1 MSECASKGC
10 GCTTEPIIQ
19 PTAPAPLA
27 TGSAQAVY
35 RIENMDCPTEEA
47 LIRSKLAG
55 LAGVAGLEFNLMQRT
70 LAVRHELPSLS
81 PVEQALKAIGMQAV
95 RMDQASAEQTT
106 KLSIAKMDCPTEETL
121 IRNKLGTVAGV
132 ADLDFNLMQR
142 TLSVRHANQVLP
154 DVLVALQALGFEAQ
168 VMDTAEAASPSASP
182 VTTPTNWWPLGISLL
197 TALAA
202 EAVYW
207 LHNGNH
213 WSVVVLA
220 LVSVFTGGLSTYKKG
235 WIALKNLNL
244 NMNALM
250 SIAVTGAM
258 LIGHWPE
265 AAMVM
270 VLFALAEVI
279 EAKSLDR
286 ARNAIRGLLDMT
298 PEQATVQQ
306 ADGTWREVSAKQIAI
321 GSRVRVKP
329 GERIALDGEVL
340 EGRSTVNQAPI
351 TGESLPVEK
360 SPGDPVFAG
369 TINESGSFEY
379 RVTAVASNSTLARI
393 IHAVEAAQGS
403 RAPTQRFVD
412 QFARWYTPIVFGV
425 AIAVALLPPLFMG
438 AAWLDWI
445 YRALVLLVVACPCAL
460 VISTPVSI
468 VSGLAAAARHGIL
481 IKGGV
486 YLEEGRKL
494 RWLALDKTGTITH
507 GKPAQTDFVTWGNA
521 LASDSRS
528 IAASLADRSD
538 HPVSK
543 AVAQAAQTDGVA
555 LLDVAEFNALP
566 GRGVQGQING
576 ETYHLGNQRMLEELG
591 QRTPEL
597 EQRIAALETM
607 GKTVVMLVSAKGVH
621 ALFAVADTI
630 KESSRSAIAELHALG
645 INTMMLTGD
654 NPHTAQA
661 IAAQAG
667 IDRAQG
673 NLLPDDK
680 LREVELL
687 AIKGKVGMVGD
698 GINDAPALARADIG
712 FAMGAAG
719 TDTAIETADVAL
731 MDDNLRKIPTFV
743 RLSRATAQVLMQNI
757 VLALGIKAVFLVL
770 TFTGQ
775 ATMWMAVFA
784 DMGASLLVVGNG
796 LRLLRK

>member
-468 VSGLAAAARHGIL
+468 VSGLAAGARHGIL

-731 MDDNLRKIPTFV
+731 MDDNLGKIPTFV

>member
-1 MSECASKGC
+1 MSECASKVC

-168 VMDTAEAASPSASP
+168 VVDTAEVASPSAAP
-182 VTTPTNWWPLGISLL
+182 VTTPTNWWPLGISLV
-197 TALAA
+197 TASAA

-220 LVSVFTGGLSTYKKG
+220 LVAVFTGGLSTYKKG
-235 WIALKNLNL
+235 WIALKNRNL

-286 ARNAIRGLLDMT
+286 ARNAIRGLLDLT

-306 ADGTWREVSAKQIAI
+306 ADGTWREVGAKQITI
-321 GSRVRVKP
+321 GARVRVKP

-340 EGRSTVNQAPI
+340 EGRSAVNQAPI

-360 SPGDPVFAG
+360 SPGDSVFAG

-379 RVTAVASNSTLARI
+379 RVTALANNSTLARI

-412 QFARWYTPIVFGV
+412 QFARWYTPVVFGV

-528 IAASLADRSD
+528 IAASLAARSD

-597 EQRIAALETM
+597 EQRIAVLETM

-731 MDDNLRKIPTFV
+731 MDDNLGKIPTFV

>member
-168 VMDTAEAASPSASP
+168 VVDTAEVASPSAAP
-182 VTTPTNWWPLGISLL
+182 VTTPTNWWPLGISLV
-197 TALAA
+197 TASAA

-220 LVSVFTGGLSTYKKG
+220 LVAVFTGGLSTYKKG
-235 WIALKNLNL
+235 WIALKNRNL

-286 ARNAIRGLLDMT
+286 ARNAIRGLLDLT

-306 ADGTWREVSAKQIAI
+306 ADGTWREVGAKQIAI

-340 EGRSTVNQAPI
+340 EGRSAVNQAPI

-521 LASDSRS
+521 LAANSRS
-528 IAASLADRSD
+528 IAASLAARSD

-555 LLDVAEFNALP
+555 LLDVAEFSALP

-576 ETYHLGNQRMLEELG
+576 ETYHLGNQRMLEALG
-591 QRTPEL
+591 QCTPEL

-667 IDRAQG
+667 IDSAQG

-731 MDDNLRKIPTFV
+731 MDDNLGKIPTFV

>member
-1 MSECASKGC
+1 MSKCDSKGGRC
-10 GCTTEPIIQ
+10 S
-19 PTAPAPLA
+19 
-27 TGSAQAVY
+27 TGSIIKTTTQVPQTKGAAQAVY

-55 LAGVAGLEFNLMQRT
+55 LEGVTGLEFNLMQRT

-168 VMDTAEAASPSASP
+168 VVDTAEVASPSATP
-182 VTTPTNWWPLGISLL
+182 VTTPTNWWPLGISLV
-197 TALAA
+197 TASAA

-220 LVSVFTGGLSTYKKG
+220 LVAVFTGGLSTYKKG
-235 WIALKNLNL
+235 WIALKNRNL

-270 VLFALAEVI
+270 VLFALAEAI

-286 ARNAIRGLLDMT
+286 ARNAIRGLLDLT

-306 ADGTWREVSAKQIAI
+306 ADGTWREVGAKQITI
-321 GSRVRVKP
+321 GARVRVKP

-340 EGRSTVNQAPI
+340 EGRSAVNQAPI

-360 SPGDPVFAG
+360 SPGDSVFAG

-379 RVTAVASNSTLARI
+379 RVTALANNSTLARI

-412 QFARWYTPIVFGV
+412 QFARWYTPVVFGV

-528 IAASLADRSD
+528 IAASLAARSD

-576 ETYHLGNQRMLEELG
+576 ATYHLGNHRMLEELG
-591 QRTPEL
+591 QCTPEL
-597 EQRIAALETM
+597 EQRIAALETA
-607 GKTVVMLVSAKGVH
+607 GKTVVMLVGAKAVH

-630 KESSRSAIAELHALG
+630 KDSSRTAIAELHALG

-680 LREVELL
+680 LREVEQL
-687 AIKGKVGMVGD
+687 ARSGKVGMVGD

>member
-1 MSECASKGC
+1 MSECASKGG
-10 GCTTEPIIQ
+10 GCTTASVIQ
-19 PTAPAPLA
+19 PTTQAPP
-27 TGSAQAVY
+27 TTESAQAVY

-55 LAGVAGLEFNLMQRT
+55 LAGVAALEFNLMQRT
-70 LAVRHELPSLS
+70 LVVRHELPSLS
-81 PVEQALKAIGMQAV
+81 PVEQALTAIGMNAV
-95 RMDQASAEQTT
+95 RVDQALTGQTT
-106 KLSIAKMDCPTEETL
+106 KLSIAKMDCPTEEAL

-132 ADLDFNLMQR
+132 AGLDFNLLQR
-142 TLSVRHANQVLP
+142 TLSVRHADQVLP
-154 DVLVALQALGFEAQ
+154 DVLAALQALGFEAQ
-168 VMDTAEAASPSASP
+168 VMDTAEATSPTASP
-182 VTTPTNWWPLGISLL
+182 VITPTNWWPLGISLV

-202 EAVYW
+202 EAAYW
-207 LHNGNH
+207 LHGGNH

-220 LVSVFTGGLSTYKKG
+220 LVAVFTGGLSTYKKG
-235 WIALKNLNL
+235 WLALKNRNL

-286 ARNAIRGLLDMT
+286 ARNAIRGLLDLT

-329 GERIALDGEVL
+329 GERIALEGEVL

-351 TGESLPVEK
+351 TGESLPIEK
-360 SPGDPVFAG
+360 APGDTVFAG

-379 RVTAVASNSTLARI
+379 RVTAMASNSTLARI

-412 QFARWYTPIVFGV
+412 QFARWYTPAVFGV
-425 AIAVALLPPLFMG
+425 AIAIALLPPLFMG
-438 AAWLDWI
+438 AEWLDWI

-468 VSGLAAAARHGIL
+468 VSGLAAAARQGIL

-507 GKPAQTDFVTWGNA
+507 GKPAQTDFVIWGNA

-528 IAASLADRSD
+528 IAASLAARSD

-543 AVAQAAQTDGVA
+543 AVAQAAQTDAVA
-555 LLDVAEFNALP
+555 LFDVAEFSALP

-576 ETYHLGNQRMLEELG
+576 EVYHLGNHRMLEELG
-591 QRTPEL
+591 QCTPEL
-597 EQRIAALETM
+597 EQRIAALEIK
-607 GKTVVMLVSAKGVH
+607 GKTVVMLVGAKGVH

-630 KESSRSAIAELHALG
+630 KDSSRKAIAELHALG

-680 LREVELL
+680 LREVEQL
-687 AIKGKVGMVGD
+687 ARSGKVGMVGD

-770 TFTGQ
+770 TFTGH

-796 LRLLRK
+796 LRLLRR